1 MPVPPLLRPV
11 IRFSR
16 LNAKALDAAR
26 RAVEED
32 DALRGRIAEAV
43 DEARV
48 GRAGWLWLNRP
59 EGWERQLAA
68 LVDARAEADADSD
81 LSRRLQQARRE
92 LDAALVASGRADDA
106 RRAAEEQATRAR
118 ADLDGERKARRQAEE
133 RIADLEARLAAA
145 DVSRADLELDRDRL
159 RAQGAEAKRELTVRA
174 DEIAALKDRLAEAE
188 ERAGLGGPDAVRLSG
203 ALDRARQATDA
214 AARALA
220 EATAELDAPAEGNA
234 GTEPSDASSRTV
246 RRRRRRTAV
255 RLPPPL
261 VDNTPEAVVHQ
272 VRQAGATVLVD
283 GYNVSMAAWPG
294 MSLAS
299 QRERLVD
306 ALDGLHARYGAD
318 TIVVFDGETGG
329 RRPSTGQGRSI
340 RALFTNEGETAD
352 DRIVAMVSAI
362 RGAAPV
368 LVATS
373 DRELRDRVRAAG
385 ANVVA
390 ARPFLAVLLR

>member
-1 MPVPPLLRPV
+1 M
-11 IRFSR
+11 
-16 LNAKALDAAR
+16 
-26 RAVEED
+26 
-32 DALRGRIAEAV
+32 
-43 DEARV
+43 
-48 GRAGWLWLNRP
+48 
-59 EGWERQLAA
+59 
-68 LVDARAEADADSD
+68 
-81 LSRRLQQARRE
+81 
-92 LDAALVASGRADDA
+92 
-106 RRAAEEQATRAR
+106 
-118 ADLDGERKARRQAEE
+118 
-133 RIADLEARLAAA
+133 
-145 DVSRADLELDRDRL
+145 SRADLELDRDRL

-188 ERAGLGGPDAVRLSG
+188 ERSGLGGPDAERLSG

-261 VDNTPEAVVHQ
+261 VDNTPEAVVHL

>member
-1 MPVPPLLRPV
+1 MPPLLRPV

-16 LNAKALDAAR
+16 LNAKALDTAR

-32 DALRGRIAEAV
+32 DELRARIAEAV

-118 ADLDGERKARRQAEE
+118 ADLDGERRARRQAEE
-133 RIADLEARLAAA
+133 RIADLEERLAAV

-188 ERAGLGGPDAVRLSG
+188 ERSGLGGPDAERLSG

-220 EATAELDAPAEGNA
+220 EATAELDAPPKGNA
-234 GTEPSDASSRTV
+234 GTDASDARSTTV

-261 VDNTPEAVVHQ
+261 VDNTPEAVVHL

-362 RGAAPV
+362 RGSAPV

>member
-1 MPVPPLLRPV
+1 M
-11 IRFSR
+11 
-16 LNAKALDAAR
+16 
-26 RAVEED
+26 
-32 DALRGRIAEAV
+32 
-43 DEARV
+43 
-48 GRAGWLWLNRP
+48 
-59 EGWERQLAA
+59 
-68 LVDARAEADADSD
+68 
-81 LSRRLQQARRE
+81 
-92 LDAALVASGRADDA
+92 
-106 RRAAEEQATRAR
+106 
-118 ADLDGERKARRQAEE
+118 
-133 RIADLEARLAAA
+133 
-145 DVSRADLELDRDRL
+145 SRADLELDRDRL

-188 ERAGLGGPDAVRLSG
+188 ERSGLGGPDAERLSG

-220 EATAELDAPAEGNA
+220 EATAELDAPPNGNA
-234 GTEPSDASSRTV
+234 GTDATDARSPTA

-261 VDNTPEAVVHQ
+261 VDNTPEAVVHL

-294 MSLAS
+294 MALAS

>member
-1 MPVPPLLRPV
+1 MPPLLRPV

-261 VDNTPEAVVHQ
+261 VDNTPEAVVHL